1 MEKVLLYFGG
11 IVNLLTATLHVAFW
25 SLFNWQDELLKVSR
39 NTSAIL
45 QVENIIIVFITL
57 YFSLMTFILLRHR
70 KFDIFARSI
79 VLLIIGFYAIRLIA
93 GYPFFGFSVEELII
107 WIICVLLIAT
117 YAAILFM
124 KRSRTTG

>member
-1 MEKVLLYFGG
+1 VS
-11 IVNLLTATLHVAFW
+11 FW

-45 QVENIIIVFITL
+45 QVENIIIIFIIL
-57 YFSLMTFILLRHR
+57 YFSLMTFMFLKTR
-70 KFDIFARSI
+70 KFNIFARSI

-93 GYPFFGFSVEELII
+93 GYPFFGFSPEELVI

-117 YAAILFM
+117 YAVILFR
-124 KRSRTTG
+124 KRDLETK